1 MTRRPRS
8 LFGRIMATVALALL
22 LGQSIAALLL
32 YRASEERREARMVD
46 AAALQLAI
54 GGAADRRA
62 ARGALRG
69 ASRGLGDR
77 PRPMRGLPPALR
89 YRVSEAAPVAYPEW
103 SGPTP
108 ESERIATLLAEQGI
122 APATIATAF
131 RRAGDDPG
139 LIAFARARPRFA
151 AREQWRDRRLLV
163 AAIQREP
170 GGVWHVARVAE
181 PRREPRAIGTLLV
194 QTAILFA
201 SLLGFLYWQLRRIT
215 LPLARLTGR
224 VEHIG
229 APGRGSEPM
238 AESGPED
245 VARLIRAYNAAEA
258 RIAAL
263 LDEKD
268 VMLGAIG
275 HDLKTP
281 LAALRVRIE
290 IVEDATER
298 ARMVRGVE
306 KITTTLDDILTLAR
320 LGRAAHPPER
330 TDLSALAASVVSEYE
345 DLGEAVRLMDDQ
357 RIVATVHAGWVQRA
371 LRNLIDNAL
380 RHGGGAARMSVY
392 ARPWRGGAG
401 GGG

>member
-22 LGQSIAALLL
+22 LGQSVAALLL

-163 AAIQREP
+163 AAIQREA

-181 PRREPRAIGTLLV
+181 PRREPRALGTLLV

-238 AESGPED
+238 PESGPED

-275 HDLKTP
+275 HDLKTRWP
-281 LAALRVRIE
+281 RCVCGSRSSRTRRNARGWYEGLRRLPRRWTTSSRSPDWAAPRIRPNAP
-290 IVEDATER
+290 ICRRWPPRWCRSTRIWAKRYDLWTTSGSSPRFMPGGSSGRCAT
-298 ARMVRGVE
+298 
-306 KITTTLDDILTLAR
+306 
-320 LGRAAHPPER
+320 
-330 TDLSALAASVVSEYE
+330 
-345 DLGEAVRLMDDQ
+345 
-357 RIVATVHAGWVQRA
+357 
-371 LRNLIDNAL
+371 
-380 RHGGGAARMSVY
+380 
-392 ARPWRGGAG
+392 
-401 GGG
+401 

>member
-1 MTRRPRS
+1 M
-8 LFGRIMATVALALL
+8 
-22 LGQSIAALLL
+22 
-32 YRASEERREARMVD
+32 
-46 AAALQLAI
+46 
-54 GGAADRRA
+54 
-62 ARGALRG
+62 
-69 ASRGLGDR
+69 
-77 PRPMRGLPPALR
+77 
-89 YRVSEAAPVAYPEW
+89 
-103 SGPTP
+103 
-108 ESERIATLLAEQGI
+108 
-122 APATIATAF
+122 
-131 RRAGDDPG
+131 
-139 LIAFARARPRFA
+139 
-151 AREQWRDRRLLV
+151 
-163 AAIQREP
+163 
-170 GGVWHVARVAE
+170 WHVARVAE

-238 AESGPED
+238 PESGPED

-258 RIAAL
+258 RIGRAA
-263 LDEKD
+263 DEKD

-330 TDLSALAASVVSEYE
+330 TDLSALAASVMSEYE

-380 RHGGGAARMSVY
+380 RHGGGAARMSVSLTRDRGE
-392 ARPWRGGAG
+392 AVLAVEDGGPGIPPGTGHRDVRTVPARGGEPQPGDRGAG
-401 GGG
+401 LGLTIARSIAEHHGGALSLVNRPDGGLRAELRLPLTSAP